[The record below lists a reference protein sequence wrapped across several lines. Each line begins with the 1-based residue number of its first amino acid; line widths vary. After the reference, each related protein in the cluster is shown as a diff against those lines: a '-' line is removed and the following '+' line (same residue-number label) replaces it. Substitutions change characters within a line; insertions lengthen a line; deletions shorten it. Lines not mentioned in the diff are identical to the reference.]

1 MDAEAALWTP
11 PKMEGDA
18 EPDIL
23 ATLKQVPLFQDLSG
37 RDLKKVARLLHE
49 RTYQPGEV
57 IFREGDPG
65 AGMYIVRKGKVN
77 IVIGRPD
84 GSEQLLAPIADRQFF
99 GEMALLEAAPRSA
112 SAVAAEKSELL
123 GFFQADL
130 ESLIARDSKLGS
142 KVVWNLARLMAS
154 RLRGMNDVLRQQ
166 RQAEAAAAAVVAPAS
181 ARPTGSEGM

>member
-1 MDAEAALWTP
+1 MDAEAALWVP

-23 ATLKQVPLFQDLSG
+23 AALKQVPLFDHLSG
-37 RDLKKVARLLHE
+37 RDLKKISRLLHE

-65 AGMYIVRKGKVN
+65 AGMFIVRKGKVN
-77 IVIGRPD
+77 IVIQRPD
-84 GSEQLLAPIADRQFF
+84 GTEQLLTPITERQFF
-99 GEMALLEAAPRSA
+99 GEMALLESAPRSA

-123 GFFQADL
+123 GFFEPDL
-130 ESLIARDSKLGS
+130 ESLIERDSKLGS

-154 RLRGMNDVLRQQ
+154 RLRGMNELLRKQ
-166 RQAEAAAAAVVAPAS
+166 RQEAAAAAGPS
-181 ARPTGSEGM
+181 ATGSEGM

>member
-1 MDAEAALWTP
+1 MDAEAALWVP
-11 PKMEGDA
+11 PKMAGDA

-23 ATLKQVPLFQDLSG
+23 AALKQVPLFDHLSN
-37 RDLKKVARLLHE
+37 RDLKKIGRMLHE

-65 AGMYIVRKGKVN
+65 AGMFIVRKGKVN

-84 GSEQLLAPIADRQFF
+84 GTEQLLTPIGERQFF

-123 GFFQADL
+123 GFFEPDL
-130 ESLIARDSKLGS
+130 ESLIERDSKLGS
-142 KVVWNLARLMAS
+142 KVVWNLARLMAY
-154 RLRGMNDVLRQQ
+154 RLRGMNETLRKQ
-166 RQAEAAAAAVVAPAS
+166 RQEEAAARSS
-181 ARPTGSEGM
+181 ATGSEGM